1 MMNPSGW
8 VVMLKRAGFM
18 SEQLAAQIRKRKTFA
33 IISHPDAGKTTLTEK
48 LLLYGGAIQLAGAVK
63 AKRGRAGAL
72 SDWMEME
79 RERGISITTSVMQFP
94 YRGLQMN
101 LLDTPGHADFS
112 EDTYRTLHAVDGAVM
127 LLDCAKGVEA
137 QTKKLF
143 RVCKQRKMPI
153 FTFVNKMDRPGR
165 EPFELI
171 GEVEHVL
178 GIGVFPVTW
187 PIYRG
192 ATFRGV
198 YHRLNKAV
206 HLFDA
211 SRATSSA
218 AAGSEVAPV
227 RVTGLDDP
235 LLKEELDEAG
245 YAQLREEAELLDAA
259 GDAFDMERFIAGDVS
274 PMFFG
279 SAINNFGL
287 EAFLDSFC
295 SLMPPPAP
303 RMSDKGPIPPD
314 SDVFSAFVFKIQAN
328 MNKSHRDRVAFVRV
342 SSGRFERGMKV
353 KLVRTHKEMRLAN
366 PTTFLAQERSLVEE
380 GYAGDV
386 MGVYDPGVF
395 EIGDTIT
402 SGPEFRYE
410 EIPSFAPEHFV
421 RAVMADPM
429 RRKQLK
435 SGLEQ
440 LAQEGTIQLYRPAD
454 GLPGDPV
461 LGAVGRLQLEVVKY
475 RLKNEY
481 DVDVRL
487 EPMSVEFARWVA
499 REDGQP
505 VDMRA
510 FDRER
515 VGIPVMDV
523 RDRPVVLFAGDWQ
536 LNSAKRTFSGI
547 TYAETA
553 RGTTAT
559 AS

>member
-1 MMNPSGW
+1 
-8 VVMLKRAGFM
+8 VVD
-18 SEQLAAQIRKRKTFA
+18 LAAEIRRRKTFA

-63 AKRGRAGAL
+63 AKRGKAGAV

-94 YRGLQMN
+94 YHGLQMN

-127 LLDCAKGVEA
+127 LLDCAKGVEP

-143 RVCKQRKMPI
+143 RVCKHRKMPI

-171 GEVEHVL
+171 GEVEEVL
-178 GIGVFPVTW
+178 GIGVYPVTW
-187 PIYRG
+187 PAYDGSHR
-192 ATFRGV
+192 FRGV
-198 YHRLNKAV
+198 YHRHTKKV
-206 HLFDA
+206 HLFEA

-218 AAGSEVAPV
+218 AMGAEIAEAKMLELG
-227 RVTGLDDP
+227 DP
-235 LLKEELDEAG
+235 KLKEELGDGYTRLKDEVD
-245 YAQLREEAELLDAA
+245 LLDQA
-259 GDAFDMERFIAGDVS
+259 GDAFDEARFHSGDVS

-287 EAFLDSFC
+287 QAFLDTFC
-295 SLMPPPAP
+295 EKMPPPLP
-303 RMSDKGPIPPD
+303 RASTKGPIAPE

-328 MNKSHRDRVAFVRV
+328 MNKAHRDRVAFMRV
-342 SSGRFERGMKV
+342 CSGRFDRGMKV
-353 KLVRTHKEMRLAN
+353 KIVRTQKETRLAN
-366 PTTFLAQERSLVEE
+366 PTTFLAQERSIVEE

-386 MGVYDPGVF
+386 LGVYDPGIF
-395 EIGDTIT
+395 EIGDTVIT
-402 SGPEFRYE
+402 PGTTDFAFE

-421 RAVMADPM
+421 RAAMMDPM

-435 SGLEQ
+435 TGLDQ
-440 LAQEGTIQLYRPAD
+440 LAQEGTIQLYRPAE
-454 GLPGDPV
+454 GLSGDV
-461 LGAVGRLQLEVVKY
+461 MLGAVGRLQLEVVKF

-487 EPMSVEFARWVA
+487 EPMQVEFARWIS
-499 REDGQP
+499 REDGKP
-505 VDMRA
+505 LEPTELRA

-515 VGIPVMDV
+515 VGIPAVDV
-523 RDRPVVLFAGDWQ
+523 KGRPVVLFAGEWQ
-536 LNSAKRTFSGI
+536 SNSAKRTFKGLRY
-547 TYAETA
+547 TETF
-553 RGTTAT
+553 G
-559 AS
+559 

>member
-1 MMNPSGW
+1 MTD
-8 VVMLKRAGFM
+8 
-18 SEQLAAQIRKRKTFA
+18 LAAEIKRRKTFA

-63 AKRGRAGAL
+63 AKRGKASAV

-94 YRGLQMN
+94 YHGLQMN

-127 LLDCAKGVEA
+127 LLDCAKGVEP

-171 GEVEHVL
+171 GEVEDVL
-178 GIGVFPVTW
+178 GIGVYPVTW
-187 PIYRG
+187 PAYDGSAR
-192 ATFRGV
+192 FRGV
-198 YHRLNKAV
+198 YHRVTQKV

-218 AAGSEVAPV
+218 TMGSEIA
-227 RVTGLDDP
+227 TATMTTLSDP
-235 LLKEELDEAG
+235 KLKEELGEGFAR
-245 YAQLREEAELLDAA
+245 LKEEVELLDEA
-259 GDAFDMERFIAGDVS
+259 GDAFDEARFQSGDVS

-287 EAFLDSFC
+287 QAFLDTFC
-295 SLMPPPAP
+295 EKMPPPLPRQSTRGLVAP
-303 RMSDKGPIPPD
+303 ESEG
-314 SDVFSAFVFKIQAN
+314 FSAFVFKIQAN
-328 MNKSHRDRVAFVRV
+328 MNKAHRDRVAFLRV
-342 SSGRFERGMKV
+342 CSGHFERGMKV
-353 KLVRTHKEMRLAN
+353 KVVRTQKETRLSN
-366 PTTFLAQERSLVEE
+366 PTTFLAQERSIVEE

-386 MGVYDPGVF
+386 MGVYDPGIF
-395 EIGDTIT
+395 EIGDTVV
-402 SGPEFRYE
+402 SFGGADFQFE

-421 RAVMADPM
+421 RAAMVDPM

-435 SGLEQ
+435 TGLDQ
-440 LAQEGTIQLYRPAD
+440 LAQEGTIQLYRPVE
-454 GLPGDPV
+454 GLAGDMM

-487 EPMSVEFARWVA
+487 EPMSIEFARWVSH
-499 REDGQP
+499 EDGSP
-505 VDMRA
+505 LEPAELRA

-515 VGIPVMDV
+515 VGIPTTDV
-523 RDRPVVLFAGDWQ
+523 KGRAVVLFAGEWQ
-536 LNSAKRTFSGI
+536 LNSAKRTFSKI
-547 TYAETA
+547 RYAETA
-553 RGTTAT
+553 ASKTA
-559 AS
+559 